1 MKKTGLIAA
10 MCLILQFVAFV
21 VCAVLL
27 FPVKNIVNDGG
38 TVRYEA
44 ISHIYAVDC
53 LHRMTDEEGVY
64 TVGTVVYVF
73 GSEVYNDSRTVSE
86 E

>member
-1 MKKTGLIAA
+1 MKKIALIAV
-10 MCLILQFVAFV
+10 MCLIVQIIAFIAG
-21 VCAVLL
+21 AVLL
-27 FPVKNIVNDGG
+27 FPVRNVMNDGG

-64 TVGTVVYVF
+64 TVGTVVYIY
-73 GSEVYNDSRTVSE
+73 GNEVYNDSRTVRE